1 MSLFGPIWQ
10 SRNKNKIERYI
21 QKKPNEEQL
30 AEIAVKC
37 FFPDLRLKA
46 ARSLSRPEQIS
57 YVVVQAVA
65 QGDEDLARAAAENI
79 TDDRLLASLV
89 KAVDHEREVDTL
101 ILKVCG
107 ERA

>member
-37 FFPDLRLKA
+37 FFPDLLPGEMK
-46 ARSLSRPEQIS
+46 
-57 YVVVQAVA
+57 
-65 QGDEDLARAAAENI
+65 
-79 TDDRLLASLV
+79 TWLV
-89 KAVDHEREVDTL
+89 PRRR
-101 ILKVCG
+101 I
-107 ERA
+107 

>member
-1 MSLFGPIWQ
+1 MSFFGPIWQ

-46 ARSLSRPEQIS
+46 ARSLMSSGSWSGAGGLFVPCDSGSVGE
-57 YVVVQAVA
+57 
-65 QGDEDLARAAAENI
+65 GDRRGDFAH
-79 TDDRLLASLV
+79 TS
-89 KAVDHEREVDTL
+89 
-101 ILKVCG
+101 
-107 ERA
+107 